1 MKRLKHALA
10 VAIAV
15 AVIGCDHSFAPTPGT
30 VPGIYAART
39 FTTTDSTGT
48 TTDWIVAGG
57 SLNLILAQ
65 GGAAGG
71 QLLLPGMGPAGSDF
85 IASVTGTWEL
95 IGNTVRLTQSA
106 NTFVRDMP
114 WLAGENLLTGDHT
127 FDGTRVKVVLVKE
140 AL

>member
-1 MKRLKHALA
+1 MRLTLS
-10 VAIAV
+10 VVAV
-15 AVIGCDHSFAPTPGT
+15 AVVVACDHSFLPTAGT

-39 FTTTDSTGT
+39 FTTTDSSGT

-85 IASVTGTWEL
+85 IASMTGTWEL
-95 IGNTVRLTQSA
+95 IGTTVRLTQSA
-106 NTFVRDMP
+106 DTFVRDMP

-127 FDGTRVKVVLVKE
+127 FDGTRVRVVLVKE

>member
-1 MKRLKHALA
+1 MRLTLS
-10 VAIAV
+10 VVAV
-15 AVIGCDHSFAPTPGT
+15 AVVVACDHSFAPTPGT
-30 VPGIYAART
+30 VPGIYASRT
-39 FTTTDSTGT
+39 FTTTDSSGT

-85 IASVTGTWEL
+85 IASMTGTWEL
-95 IGNTVRLTQSA
+95 IGTTVRLTQSA
-106 NTFVRDMP
+106 DTFVRDMP

-127 FDGTRVKVVLVKE
+127 FDGTRVRVVLVKE